1 VNESAAKSLRS
12 LQKDHA
18 LILLHEQELETLR
31 AQGAL
36 AMPER
41 HREHF
46 VKVMRRAG
54 AWQALVSDGR
64 GDLCTVT
71 VEKSV
76 MHIHSAT
83 QPAPPAHARATVTLV
98 QAWIKPK
105 PLALILQKAAEF
117 GVTHIQLI
125 ETERS
130 QAAHEKPARL
140 DAIVENACMQAY
152 NPFKPRISTG
162 SFDDNLQHSERI
174 MAFGDL
180 DAHGTLTDF
189 LPAKMQHRGFFNGPE
204 GGFSR
209 AEVEKLRESAQGVL
223 LSENV
228 LRSETAAIFAL
239 GYLCLRP

>member
-1 VNESAAKSLRS
+1 VNESAATSLRS

-18 LILLHEQELETLR
+18 LILLHAPELESLR
-31 AQGAL
+31 AKGSL

-64 GDLCTVT
+64 GDLCAVA

-76 MHIHSAT
+76 IHMNSVTQVAPSAL
-83 QPAPPAHARATVTLV
+83 ARTTVTLV

-105 PLALILQKAAEF
+105 PLALVLQKAAEF
-117 GVTHIQLI
+117 GVSDICLI

-152 NPFKPRISTG
+152 NPLKPQISTG
-162 SFDDNLQHSERI
+162 SFDDSLLKFQGG
-174 MAFGDL
+174 MLFGDL

-189 LPAKMQHRGFFNGPE
+189 VPAKMQQRGYFNGPE

-209 AEVEKLRESAQGVL
+209 SEVEKLREKAHGVL